1 MPKFD
6 IEVQVVYYY
15 EVEAE
20 SKEEAEKE
28 GWMYEN
34 YPYAGEVDWIKVS
47 EQDEEDEEEVG
58 DLEDE

>member
-6 IEVQVVYYY
+6 VEVQVVYYY

-47 EQDEEDEEEVG
+47 EQDEEEDDEVG

>member
-47 EQDEEDEEEVG
+47 EQDEEDEEKVG

>member
-6 IEVQVVYYY
+6 VEVQVVYYY

-47 EQDEEDEEEVG
+47 EQDEEDEV
-58 DLEDE
+58 EDE